1 MDKKSVSEIK
11 SKCFNKNDCR
21 IDRMRA
27 CYVNEEKERISTFH
41 DMFLQLED
49 EERSKYCELF
59 KRSMSG
65 KFGRNL
71 FNVEFPIAEE
81 VEGGHQDFLIKLQQ
95 SELKDDALVEQMF
108 DRIIRSYS
116 YPGKYL
122 IILSHGVYDIPLKL
136 KDQTVLDDASEYVY
150 SFILCTIC
158 PVELLREGLCY
169 DVNAQTFM
177 SRTDDWAVKNP
188 ENAFLFPAFN
198 FRNMDIHSSL
208 YYSRHPE
215 ERHEELA
222 LDVLGT
228 ELSRT
233 EKDQQHVFRE
243 IIETTLSGDCTFE
256 TVRNIS
262 EQINEMIRENS
273 NDKETDDH
281 VELSKGDVKR
291 LLESNGAT
299 DEQLNQFERI
309 YDEAVGDDNS
319 PLVAE
324 NIQDQKHLVVKSL
337 TMKLDVK
344 SENADFVETRVI
356 DGREYLLIPIA
367 DDIEVNGIKI
377 RQNLKPVKV
386 EEEAKA

>member
-1 MDKKSVSEIK
+1 MDKKSVNEIK

-27 CYVNEEKERISTFH
+27 CYVNEEKEKISTFH
-41 DMFLQLED
+41 DMFLQLE
-49 EERSKYCELF
+49 EQERAKYCELF

-71 FNVEFPIAEE
+71 FNVEFPVPEE
-81 VEGGHQDFLIKLQQ
+81 MEGGHQEFLYRLQK
-95 SELKDDALVEQMF
+95 SELKDDALVEQLF
-108 DRIIRSYS
+108 DKIIGSYS

-122 IILSHGVYDIPLKL
+122 IILTHGVYDIPMKL
-136 KDQTVLDDASEYVY
+136 KDQTILDDASEYVY
-150 SFILCTIC
+150 SFILCSIC

-188 ENAFLFPAFN
+188 ETAFLFPAYN

-208 YYSRHPE
+208 YFTRHPE
-215 ERHEELA
+215 ERHEEIA
-222 LDVLGT
+222 IDVLGT

-262 EQINEMIRENS
+262 EEINEMIRENS

-281 VELSKGDVKR
+281 VELGKGDMRR
-291 LLESNGAT
+291 LLASNGAT
-299 DEQLNQFERI
+299 EEQLTQFERI
-309 YDEAVGDDNS
+309 YDEAVGDDSS

-344 SENADFVETRVI
+344 SENADLVETRVI

-386 EEEAKA
+386 EEEKQ

>member
-27 CYVNEEKERISTFH
+27 CYVNEEKEKISTFH
-41 DMFLQLED
+41 DLFLQLED
-49 EERSKYCELF
+49 EERSKYCEIF

-71 FNVEFPIAEE
+71 FNVEFPMAEE
-81 VEGGHQDFLIKLQQ
+81 VEGGHQEFLYRLNQ
-95 SELKDDALVEQMF
+95 SELKDDSLVEQLF
-108 DRIIRSYS
+108 DKIIGTYS

-122 IILSHGVYDIPLKL
+122 IILSHGVYDIPMKL

-150 SFILCTIC
+150 SFILCSIC

-177 SRTDDWAVKNP
+177 SRTDDWGVKNP
-188 ENAFLFPAFN
+188 ETAFLFPAYN
-198 FRNMDIHSSL
+198 FRNMDVHNSL

-228 ELSRT
+228 ELTRT

-256 TVRNIS
+256 TVRSIS
-262 EQINEMIRENS
+262 EEVNEMIRENQ

-281 VELSKGDVKR
+281 VELGKSDMKR
-291 LLESNGAT
+291 LLASNGASE
-299 DEQLNQFERI
+299 EQLNQFERI

-319 PLVAE
+319 PFIAE

-344 SENADFVETRVI
+344 AESADLVETRVI

-386 EEEAKA
+386 EGDN

>member
-27 CYVNEEKERISTFH
+27 CYVNEEKEKISTFH
-41 DMFLQLED
+41 DMFLQLE
-49 EERSKYCELF
+49 EQERAKYCELF

-71 FNVEFPIAEE
+71 FNVEFPVPEE
-81 VEGGHQDFLIKLQQ
+81 MEGGHQEFLYRLQK
-95 SELKDDALVEQMF
+95 SELKDDGLVEQLF
-108 DRIIRSYS
+108 DKIIGSYS

-122 IILSHGVYDIPLKL
+122 IILTHGVYDIPMKL

-169 DVNAQTFM
+169 DVNAQTFL

-188 ENAFLFPAFN
+188 ETAFLFPAFN
-198 FRNMDIHSSL
+198 FRNTDIHNSL
-208 YYSRHPE
+208 YFTRHPE
-215 ERHEELA
+215 ERHEEIP
-222 LDVLGT
+222 LDILGA

-262 EQINEMIRENS
+262 EEINEMIRENS
-273 NDKETDDH
+273 NDKESDDH
-281 VELSKGDVKR
+281 VELGKGDMRR
-291 LLESNGAT
+291 LLASNGAT

-344 SENADFVETRVI
+344 SENADLVETRVI

-386 EEEAKA
+386 EEEKQ

>member
-27 CYVNEEKERISTFH
+27 CYVNEEKEKISTFH

-49 EERSKYCELF
+49 EERSKYCEIF

-71 FNVEFPIAEE
+71 FNVEFPVAEE
-81 VEGGHQDFLIKLQQ
+81 QEGGHQEFLYRLNQ
-95 SELKDDALVEQMF
+95 SELKDDALVEQLF
-108 DRIIRSYS
+108 DRIIGTYS

-122 IILSHGVYDIPLKL
+122 IILSHGVYDIPMKL
-136 KDQTVLDDASEYVY
+136 KDQTILDDASEYVY
-150 SFILCTIC
+150 SFTLCSIC

-177 SRTDDWAVKNP
+177 SRTDDWGVKNP
-188 ENAFLFPAFN
+188 ETAFLFPAYN
-198 FRNMDIHSSL
+198 FRNMDIHNSL
-208 YYSRHPE
+208 YYTRHPE
-215 ERHEELA
+215 ERHEELV

-228 ELSRT
+228 ELTRT

-256 TVRNIS
+256 TVRSIT
-262 EQINEMIRENS
+262 EDVNEMIRENS

-281 VELSKGDVKR
+281 VELGKGDMKR
-291 LLESNGAT
+291 LLASNGASE
-299 DEQLNQFERI
+299 EQLHQFDRI

-344 SENADFVETRVI
+344 SESADLVETRVI

-377 RQNLKPVKV
+377 RQNLKPVQV
-386 EEEAKA
+386 EDE

>member
-27 CYVNEEKERISTFH
+27 CYVNEEKEKISTFH

-49 EERSKYCELF
+49 EERSKYCEIF

-71 FNVEFPIAEE
+71 FNVEFPVAEE
-81 VEGGHQDFLIKLQQ
+81 VEGGHQEFLYRLNQ
-95 SELKDDALVEQMF
+95 SELKDDAMVEQLF
-108 DRIIRSYS
+108 DRIIGSYS

-122 IILSHGVYDIPLKL
+122 IILSHGVYDIPMKL

-150 SFILCTIC
+150 SFILCSIC

-169 DVNAQTFM
+169 DANAKTFM
-177 SRTDDWAVKNP
+177 SRTDDWGVKNP
-188 ENAFLFPAFN
+188 ETAFLFPAFN
-198 FRNMDIHSSL
+198 FRNMDIHNSL

-228 ELSRT
+228 ELTRT

-256 TVRNIS
+256 TVRSIS
-262 EQINEMIRENS
+262 EELNDMIRENS

-281 VELSKGDVKR
+281 VELGKSDMKR
-291 LLESNGAT
+291 LLASNGAS

-319 PLVAE
+319 PLIAE

-344 SENADFVETRVI
+344 AESADLVETRVI

-367 DDIEVNGIKI
+367 DDIEFNGIKI

-386 EEEAKA
+386 EGDK

>member
-27 CYVNEEKERISTFH
+27 CYVNEEKEKISTFH
-41 DMFLQLED
+41 DMFLQLE
-49 EERSKYCELF
+49 EQERAKYCELF

-71 FNVEFPIAEE
+71 FNVEFPVPEE
-81 VEGGHQDFLIKLQQ
+81 MEGGHQEFLYRLQK
-95 SELKDDALVEQMF
+95 SELKDDALVEQLF
-108 DRIIRSYS
+108 DKIIASYS

-122 IILSHGVYDIPLKL
+122 IILTHGVYDIPMKL
-136 KDQTVLDDASEYVY
+136 KDQTILDDASEYVY
-150 SFILCTIC
+150 SFILCSIC

-188 ENAFLFPAFN
+188 ETAFLFPAYN

-208 YYSRHPE
+208 YFTRHPE
-215 ERHEELA
+215 ERHEEIA

-262 EQINEMIRENS
+262 EEINEMIRENS

-281 VELSKGDVKR
+281 VELGKGDMRR
-291 LLESNGAT
+291 LLASNGAT
-299 DEQLNQFERI
+299 EEQLTQFERI
-309 YDEAVGDDNS
+309 YDEAVGDDSS

-344 SENADFVETRVI
+344 SENADLVETRVI

-386 EEEAKA
+386 EEEKQ